1 MISAKKKGGG
11 DHGLCSDSQLLD
23 GVFHLDRSLLDI
35 VFDAVKQGALI
46 DDENG
51 EIFKELC

>member
-23 GVFHLDRSLLDI
+23 GVFHLDRSLLNI

>member
-1 MISAKKKGGG
+1 MISAKKKRGE

-35 VFDAVKQGALI
+35 IFDAVKQGALI

-51 EIFKELC
+51 KVFEELC